1 MVVLGPKRSGY
12 MAKSDKS
19 GRTVALVTG
28 ASSGIGLAFAH
39 ILAEHDHDLVLVA
52 RRGASLDAIASDLK
66 AKHGITIYVI
76 SCDLSDRTSA
86 ANIHAEVTRRGINID
101 VLINNA
107 GFNIYGPFVTTGIDN
122 ELNMIQ
128 VNVTSLVTLTRL
140 FLQDMIHRKT
150 GQVLNVGST
159 ASFGPAPNVSVYA
172 ATKAFVLS
180 FSEAL
185 SEEVK
190 GTGVTV
196 SVLCPG
202 STHTEFAS
210 RAGMLGTKIFS
221 GKLMSAREVA
231 EIGFDAM
238 VRGRMTTITGLANKF
253 QVWSMRF
260 APRSMVVKIAAGLL
274 SQPNKSTHS
283 A

>member
-1 MVVLGPKRSGY
+1 
-12 MAKSDKS
+12 MAKSGES
-19 GRTVALVTG
+19 ARPVALVTG

-39 ILAEHDHDLVLVA
+39 ILAEHGHDLVLAA

-66 AKHGITIYVI
+66 TKHGINTYVI
-76 SCDLSDRTSA
+76 ACDLSDPASA
-86 ANIHAEVTRRGINID
+86 ENIYAEVTGRGIKIS

-107 GFNIYGPFVTTGIDN
+107 GFNIYGPFVAVEIDS

-128 VNVTSLVTLTRL
+128 VNLTSLVTLTRL
-140 FLQDMIHRKT
+140 FLQDMIHRKA
-150 GQVLNVGST
+150 GRILNVGST

-185 SEEVK
+185 FEEVK

-221 GKLMSAREVA
+221 GNLMSAREVA

-238 VRGRMTTITGLANKF
+238 MRGRMTTIAGFANKF
-253 QVWSMRF
+253 QVWSMRL

-274 SQPNKSTHS
+274 SRSNKSIHPV
-283 A
+283 